1 MSDASGVAVPRSFWI
16 VSGLALVWNLFG
28 VGAYVSQML
37 MTPETL
43 AATPAAE
50 RALYENVPSWATS
63 AFALAVNG
71 GALGCLL
78 LLFRRSWAIPV
89 LIVSLAGVVV
99 QMYHAFFVANSIEVY
114 GPGGMTMPLMVTVIS
129 IFLVWYS
136 SSAKGKGW
144 IG

>member
-1 MSDASGVAVPRSFWI
+1 MPRSFWT

-43 AATPAAE
+43 AAMSVAE
-50 RALYENVPSWATS
+50 RALYENVPFWATS

-99 QMYHAFFVANSIEVY
+99 QMYHAFFMANSIEVY
-114 GPGGMTMPLMVTVIS
+114 GPGGMIMPLVVIGIS